1 MLAALPGR
9 SSGILLH
16 VTSLPSA
23 HGVGDVGTEAL
34 KFLDWMHKAGQTLW
48 QFLPLNPHGHA
59 GSPYGTPSALAANP
73 ILISLE
79 VSGNKSVVHGSRQEE
94 GLTYTHTLSWQP
106 LVAIGLLKEEE
117 LKELLALPKDKVDYD
132 RVTPLKRRLLRL
144 ARDRFRE
151 HNGENDAEAAT
162 LNTEGAAGTAPPQI
176 STATVLS
183 EWADLFDRFVL
194 REGPTWLDDYALFT
208 ALRDHHGKC
217 WVDWPADIRD
227 RKAPAMKRARSEL
240 ANEIDE
246 HMFNQFLFDLQW
258 TQVRTRARELGIKL
272 IGDIPIFVAYDSA
285 DAWSHRQMFKL
296 DADGKQLAQAGV
308 PPDYFSATGQLWGNP
323 VYDWAAIAKDNYKWW
338 TLRCRRTLALTDVIR
353 IDHFRGFEAAWEVP
367 ATDTTALNGKWV
379 KGPGAK
385 VFKAVDKA
393 LGGKMPVIAEDLG
406 VITPDVEAV
415 RDEMGYP
422 GMKVLQFAWGGGSPY
437 NPHGDHLPHNLRG
450 RHCVYYTGTHDNNTA
465 KGWAEQATP
474 SERRAVRRY
483 VGRARPGAPPIDQA
497 PAAKRK
503 RTEEGAT
510 TSAAEADNDNT
521 DDDDDDANDVIST
534 ASFDFIRLA
543 LASVA
548 DMAIFQLQ
556 DALDL
561 GTDCRMNLPATA
573 EGNWGWR
580 ALDGQMTDGIAAKL
594 RGISEFYG
602 RI

>member
-9 SSGILLH
+9 SSGVLLH

-34 KFLDWMHKAGQTLW
+34 RFLDWMHKAGQTLW

-79 VSGNKSVVHGSRQEE
+79 
-94 GLTYTHTLSWQP
+94 P
-106 LVAIGLLKEEE
+106 LVTVGLLKNEE

-132 RVTPLKRRLLRL
+132 RVTPMKRRLLRI
-144 ARDRFRE
+144 ARDRFRDNNE
-151 HNGENDAEAAT
+151 ETEGDAAT
-162 LNTEGAAGTAPPQI
+162 KTSTETADTKVP
-176 STATVLS
+176 ATILS
-183 EWADLFDRFVL
+183 EWADRFDQFVL

-208 ALRDHHGKC
+208 ALREHHGKC
-217 WVDWPADIRD
+217 WVDWPADVRD
-227 RKAPAMKRARSEL
+227 RKAPAMKRARKDL
-240 ANEIDE
+240 AAEIDE

-258 TQVRTRARELGIKL
+258 TQVRARARELGIKL
-272 IGDIPIFVAYDSA
+272 VGDIPIFVAYDSA
-285 DAWSHRQMFKL
+285 DVWSHRQMFKL
-296 DADGKQLAQAGV
+296 DVDGKQLAQAGV

-323 VYDWAAIAKDNYKWW
+323 VYDWAAIAKDDYKWW

-367 ATDTTALNGKWV
+367 AADTTAMNGKWV

-406 VITPDVEAV
+406 VITAEVEAV

-437 NPHGDHLPHNLRG
+437 NPRGDHLPHNLRG

-465 KGWAEQATP
+465 RGWAEQATP
-474 SERRAVRRY
+474 AERRAVRRY
-483 VGRARPGAPPIDQA
+483 VGRAAPGAHSVDEA

-503 RTEEGAT
+503 RVNDGAVNVSAPAGG
-510 TSAAEADNDNT
+510 SAAIKSDTPADDG
-521 DDDDDDANDVIST
+521 DDAKDVIDT
-534 ASFDFIRLA
+534 ASMDFIRLA

-580 ALDGQMTDGIAAKL
+580 ALDGQMTDGIAAQL
-594 RGISEFYG
+594 RNITEFYG

>member
-1 MLAALPGR
+1 MPSTRTRSANPASSMLAALPGR

-34 KFLDWMHKAGQTLW
+34 RFLHWMHKAGQTLW

-79 VSGNKSVVHGSRQEE
+79 
-94 GLTYTHTLSWQP
+94 P
-106 LVAIGLLKEEE
+106 LVTVGLLKQEE

-132 RVTPLKRRLLRL
+132 RVTPMKRRLLRV
-144 ARDRFRE
+144 ARDRFRANNE
-151 HNGENDAEAAT
+151 ETTGDAATNTTAEAADT
-162 LNTEGAAGTAPPQI
+162 KTP
-176 STATVLS
+176 ATILS
-183 EWADLFDRFVL
+183 EWADRFDQFVL

-208 ALRDHHGKC
+208 ALREHHGKC
-217 WVDWPADIRD
+217 WVDWPAEVRD
-227 RKAPAMKRARSEL
+227 RKAPAMKRARKDL
-240 ANEIDE
+240 AAEIDE

-258 TQVRTRARELGIKL
+258 TQVRARARELDVKL

-285 DAWSHRQMFKL
+285 DVWSHRQMFKL
-296 DADGKQLAQAGV
+296 DVDGKQLAQAGV

-323 VYDWAAIAKDNYKWW
+323 VYDWAAIAKDDYKWW

-367 ATDTTALNGKWV
+367 AADTTAMNGKWV

-406 VITPDVEAV
+406 VITAEVEAV

-437 NPHGDHLPHNLRG
+437 NPRGEHLPHNLRG

-465 KGWAEQATP
+465 RGWAEQATP
-474 SERRAVRRY
+474 AERRAVRRY
-483 VGRARPGAPPIDQA
+483 VGRAAPGAHSVDEA

-503 RTEEGAT
+503 RVDDGAVNVSAPSGG
-510 TSAAEADNDNT
+510 SAAIKSDTNVEDSDKAK
-521 DDDDDDANDVIST
+521 DVIDT
-534 ASFDFIRLA
+534 ASMDFIRLA
-543 LASVA
+543 MASVA

-580 ALDGQMTDGIAAKL
+580 ALDGQMTDGIAAQL
-594 RGISEFYG
+594 RNISEFYG